1 MYEDETQNVNRSR
14 SSSELSYRYQY
25 DFNNDAHAGKTP
37 VVYQPAFRDVQAQ
50 YIYDEPTSTRS
61 VYESEPE

>member
-25 DFNNDAHAGKTP
+25 DFNNDAHAGNTP
-37 VVYQPAFRDVQAQ
+37 VVSQPAFRDVEA
-50 YIYDEPTSTRS
+50 
-61 VYESEPE
+61 